1 MGAKKKEPD
10 IDLLC
15 RGCVDVISR
24 EDLSLRL
31 KESARSKKP
40 LRIKAGFDPTA
51 PDLHLGHTVL
61 LRKLKHFQDQGHH
74 VLFLIGDYTGL
85 IGDPTGRSATRKRM
99 TLEEVA
105 SNAITYKDQVFKI
118 LDPEKTEIVF
128 NSTWLEK
135 LSFQD
140 MLELTAHYTVAR
152 MIERDDF
159 AKRLKNGDP
168 VGMIELM
175 YPLIQG
181 YDSVALKADVELG
194 GTDQKFNL
202 LVGRDL
208 QREYGQPPQVV
219 MTVPLLVGLDGS
231 RKMSK
236 SFGNT
241 VGVNDGAYDMF
252 ARIMSIP
259 DNLLKDYYLLL
270 TDLSADLCAEK
281 IAADPFASKKEL
293 AARIV
298 EDYHPP
304 GSGGAAKEQWEK
316 EKSAAGRTVMVLP
329 PDTPV
334 HTITAV
340 MPCQLPLVQL
350 LVEAGIEKSNS
361 AVRRLIES
369 KSVKIG
375 EDLTTVENVQH
386 TLDFPGEYQLR
397 VGKKK
402 YIILKG

>member
-1 MGAKKKEPD
+1 MAVKKKEPD

-31 KESARSKKP
+31 KECVKDKRA
-40 LRIKAGFDPTA
+40 LRVKAGFDPTA

-61 LRKLKHFQDQGHH
+61 LRKLKHFQDQGHQ

-99 TLEEVA
+99 TLEDVA
-105 SNAITYKDQVFKI
+105 RNAITYKDQVFKV
-118 LDPEKTEIVF
+118 LDPARTEVVF
-128 NSTWLEK
+128 NSTWLK
-135 LSFQD
+135 DLSFQD

-159 AKRLKNGDP
+159 AKRLGNGDP

-208 QREYGQPPQVV
+208 QREYGQPPQIV

-236 SFGNT
+236 SFANT
-241 VGVNDGAYDMF
+241 VGINDGPYDMF

-259 DNLLKDYYLLL
+259 DSLLKDYYLLL
-270 TDLSADLCAEK
+270 TDLDPASCAHR
-281 IAADPFASKKEL
+281 IAKDPFQAKKDL
-293 AARIV
+293 AAHIV
-298 EDYHPP
+298 DDYHPS
-304 GSGGAAKEQWEK
+304 GSGSSAREQWEK
-316 EKSAAGRTVMVLP
+316 EKSGTGRSHMVLP
-329 PDTPV
+329 PQTPE
-334 HTITAV
+334 HTVKISG
-340 MPCQLPLVQL
+340 PCELSLVQL

-375 EDLTTVENVQH
+375 ENLTTVENVQH
-386 TLDFPGEYQLR
+386 TLSFPGEYQIR

-402 YIILKG
+402 YIIIKG